1 MTPVQSI
8 RKYCLDCCCGSP
20 KEVRLC
26 PCKDCFLYTFRLG
39 TNSNFLK
46 ENCEKVKEYHQTSE
60 LGKQPSYL
68 GDFDQRNKIRG

>member
-26 PCKDCFLYTFRLG
+26 PNTDCPLYPFRLG
-39 TNSNFLK
+39 KNPNFFRQKSSDAKVHGK
-46 ENCEKVKEYHQTSE
+46 EGE
-60 LGKQPSYL
+60 LEKQPSYL
-68 GDFDQRNKIRG
+68 SDFDQRNKIKG